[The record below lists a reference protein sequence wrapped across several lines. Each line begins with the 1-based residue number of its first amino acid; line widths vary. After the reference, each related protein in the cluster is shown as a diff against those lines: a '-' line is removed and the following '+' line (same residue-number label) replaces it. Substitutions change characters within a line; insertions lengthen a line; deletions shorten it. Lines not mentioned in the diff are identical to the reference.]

1 MRTCTVNR
9 NIDELTRA
17 IIARYELK
25 IIEDVL
31 RIIPLHMCHIT
42 QEPEVFKTWP
52 ANLVRLTYPR
62 VEWPEHE
69 AVYARYRD
77 EVIPSLSL
85 GDYLGAFVEP
95 VRPRLP
101 CFCTEMSDVA
111 GTLVSALLAQP
122 VYAIRKIYVNYLYL
136 PQPWH
141 SLNALVT
148 DGRIRYF
155 DSSAY
160 RQVFDKSRR
169 KFVRPDQLP
178 GFNKADVEP
187 RFLVSD
193 NWLQSEPFARTI
205 SLRGEALKDSF
216 YPNPLDSGK
225 PDEYLRIYGQERRP
239 EPELRNDASL
249 TRMTAQGNAP

>member
-1 MRTCTVNR
+1 VNR

-216 YPNPLDSGK
+216 YPNPLDSGS

>member
-1 MRTCTVNR
+1 MNR

-17 IIARYELK
+17 IIAKYELK
-25 IIEDVL
+25 TIEDVL

-216 YPNPLDSGK
+216 YPNPLDSGN

>member
-1 MRTCTVNR
+1 MNR

-216 YPNPLDSGK
+216 YPNPLDSGN

>member
-1 MRTCTVNR
+1 VNR

-216 YPNPLDSGK
+216 YPNPLDSGN

>member
-1 MRTCTVNR
+1 MNR
-9 NIDELTRA
+9 HIDELSRA
-17 IIARYELK
+17 IIARHGLK
-25 IIEDVL
+25 TIEDVL
-31 RIIPLHMCHIT
+31 RVIPMHMCHIT

-52 ANLVRLTYPR
+52 TNLVRLTYPR
-62 VEWPEHE
+62 VQWAEHE

-77 EVIPSLSL
+77 EVIPALSL
-85 GDYLGAFVEP
+85 GDYLGAFIEP
-95 VRPRLP
+95 GRPRLP

-111 GTLVSALLAQP
+111 GTLVAALLDQP

-141 SLNALVT
+141 ALNALVS

-169 KFVRPDQLP
+169 KFVRPDELA
-178 GFNKADVEP
+178 GFDKADVEP

-193 NWLQSEPFARTI
+193 NWLQREPFARTI
-205 SLRGEALKDSF
+205 SLVGEAVSDSF
-216 YPNPLDSGK
+216 YPSPLEGDNPDG
-225 PDEYLRIYGQERRP
+225 YLRIYGQAGHAGFVTG
-239 EPELRNDASL
+239 NDMSVAGVS
-249 TRMTAQGNAP
+249 AQRGSS

>member
-216 YPNPLDSGK
+216 YPNPLDSGN

>member
-1 MRTCTVNR
+1 MRMCTVNPG
-9 NIDELTRA
+9 IDELTRA

-25 IIEDVL
+25 TIEDVL
-31 RIIPLHMCHIT
+31 QIIPLHMCHIT

-62 VEWPEHE
+62 VEWPQHE

-85 GDYLGAFVEP
+85 GDYLSAFIEP
-95 VRPRLP
+95 DRPRLP

-148 DGRIRYF
+148 GGRIRYF

-178 GFNKADVEP
+178 GFDKADVEP

-205 SLRGEALKDSF
+205 SLMGAAINDSF
-216 YPNPLDSGK
+216 YPNPIDSDK
-225 PDEYLRIYGQERRP
+225 PDEYLRIYGQARRTEHVP
-239 EPELRNDASL
+239 RNDASL
-249 TRMTAQGNAP
+249 ACMPAQGDAP

>member
-1 MRTCTVNR
+1 MNR

-178 GFNKADVEP
+178 GFDKADVDP

-225 PDEYLRIYGQERRP
+225 PDEYLRIYGQERCP